1 MEKKKNKKQKVLM
14 PWWANFI
21 FTAYSKIYM
30 FFKFGMKYDR
40 RALKEQR
47 KRKRGCI
54 MIYTHYSNKDHY
66 VIKASCNYKKVSF
79 VLASYFFF
87 NKTLNKVLTLA
98 RAISKD
104 QFKPDITS
112 IRKMKKVID
121 AGGLI
126 AIAPAGQ
133 TSFDGNP
140 PFISP
145 TIVKLIRMCKADVIC
160 LQLHGVYLTYP
171 KWRKSPRKCQK
182 MNTNFLNV
190 LNKEEIDTLSDEE
203 IYARVKSSLNIQ
215 EFEDQKELKR
225 KIKGDSLL
233 YGAEDLVVRCPKC
246 DARCSYEYN
255 NGALVCTECGNTI
268 VSDEYGLLSP
278 KTHEDKSFQTLPEFY
293 NYEKAL
299 LGKELDNGLVL
310 KNKVIIQNNFKNPKV
325 LEDAGEGVL
334 ILSRKEFYYVGTM
347 NGEEVKKE
355 FNLDLLMQLP
365 FEPNVR
371 FEVPDSEG
379 WFRFK
384 PIDDKRVITEY
395 VMAIDYF
402 NDERMK

>member
-1 MEKKKNKKQKVLM
+1 MEKKKTKKQKLFM
-14 PWWANFI
+14 PVWANI
-21 FTAYSKIYM
+21 VFTIYSKIYM
-30 FFKFGMKYDR
+30 AFKFGMKYDR
-40 RALKEQR
+40 KALKAQR
-47 KRKRGCI
+47 AKKRGCI
-54 MIYTHYSNKDHY
+54 LIYTHYSNKDHY
-66 VIKASCNYKKVSF
+66 VIKASCNYKRVNF

-98 RAISKD
+98 KAISKD

-112 IRKMKKVID
+112 IRKMKKVVD
-121 AGGLI
+121 AGGMI

-133 TSFDGNP
+133 TSFDGNS

-145 TIVKLIRMCKADVIC
+145 SIVKLIRMCKTDVIC

-171 KWRKSPRKCQK
+171 KWRKSKRKCQK
-182 MNTNFLNV
+182 MHTNFLNV
-190 LNKEEIDTLSDEE
+190 VTKEELDTLSDEE
-203 IYARVKSSLNIQ
+203 IYQRVKKSLDIK

-225 KIKGDSLL
+225 KIKGKSLL
-233 YGAEDLVVRCPKC
+233 YGAEDLVVRCPQC

-255 NGALVCTECGNTI
+255 NEALVCTECGNSI

-278 KTHEDKSFQTLPEFY
+278 KTYKDKAFNTLPEFY
-293 NYEKAL
+293 DFEKEK
-299 LGKELDNGLVL
+299 LGQELDNGLEL
-310 KNKVIIQNNFKNPKV
+310 RNKVIIQTNVNDPKV
-325 LEDAGEGVL
+325 LEDAGTGELVL
-334 ILSRKEFYYVGTM
+334 SKKEFYYVGTM
-347 NGEEVKKE
+347 NGKEIKKE